1 MTQYVDNK
9 RYDFVARE
17 ANESAQRLGI
27 LSKKLNDTHAHYIE
41 RDGDVIG
48 ITSLRYAHAYY
59 YANAYGGYILCCDD
73 DYEGNAIESFGDV
86 FLELGYSGLIRSPE
100 ELIADGA
107 TFEDLDESY
116 YPYNGGEM
124 YIDMPVI
131 LERIY

>member
-1 MTQYVDNK
+1 MNQYVDNK
-9 RYDFVARE
+9 RYDYVARE
-17 ANESAQRLGI
+17 ANKAVLRLEL
-27 LSKKLNDTHAHYIE
+27 LSKKLTDTQAHYIE

-48 ITSLRYAHAYY
+48 ITPLRYDHAYY

-86 FLELGYSGLIRSPE
+86 FLELGYSGLIHTSD

-107 TFEDLDESY
+107 TFEDINESY

-124 YIDMPVI
+124 YIDMPII